1 MKKSA
6 FALASFLLLA
16 ACGGDGDGSV
26 VTPTPT
32 PAPTPSPTPTPTPTG
47 YAATRIGTG
56 AYAALVFLPDG
67 RALYGTR
74 AGALLVGTSAAP
86 ETATA
91 LQGAIPAFQIAG
103 SGLIDIALDPDFASN
118 QTIYAST
125 MEGSLQNGAN
135 LAIYRA
141 RISGTSITDVA
152 PIWRSPVRPASST
165 LDRIG
170 GFMAF
175 RDGFIHMAV
184 GDFGV
189 PDFAQDSVTPFG
201 KVVRIQKDGSS
212 APGNPLYG
220 QPLVNNDIYT
230 IGHRD
235 PQGLTLG
242 TDGRL
247 YETELGP
254 RVGDEVNVIEFNRN
268 YGWPLV
274 SEGTRDDGTPFP
286 RHSALSGAAAPIFFW
301 TTDTRPSR
309 IIQVRSARDGLKDEL
324 LIASVGNQAVQ
335 RLAREGSTIV
345 ERERIPVLSPAR
357 TVAEAPDGRIYG
369 TTYDTTDGI
378 VFRIDRR

>member
-1 MKKSA
+1 
-6 FALASFLLLA
+6 
-16 ACGGDGDGSV
+16 
-26 VTPTPT
+26 
-32 PAPTPSPTPTPTPTG
+32 
-47 YAATRIGTG
+47 
-56 AYAALVFLPDG
+56 
-67 RALYGTR
+67 
-74 AGALLVGTSAAP
+74 VGTAAAP

-91 LQGAIPAFQIAG
+91 LQGTIPAFQIAG

-118 QTIYAST
+118 QTIYVST

-141 RISGTSITDVA
+141 RISGTTLADVA
-152 PIWRSPVRPASST
+152 PIWRSPVRPADNT

-175 RDGFIHMAV
+175 RDGLIHMAV

-189 PDFAQDSVTPFG
+189 ADFAQDSVTPFG
-201 KVVRIQKDGSS
+201 KVVRIQKDGSA
-212 APGNPLYG
+212 APGNPLFG
-220 QPLVNNDIYT
+220 QPFVNNDVFT

-242 TDGRL
+242 SDGRL
-247 YETELGP
+247 YETELAP

-286 RHSALSGAAAPIFFW
+286 RHSALSGAAAPVFFW

-324 LIASVGNQAVQ
+324 LVASVGNQAVQ
-335 RLAREGSTIV
+335 RLAREGNAIV
-345 ERERIPVLSPAR
+345 ERERIPVLSPTR

-369 TTYDTTDGI
+369 TTSDLVDGV
-378 VFRIDRR
+378 VFRVDRR